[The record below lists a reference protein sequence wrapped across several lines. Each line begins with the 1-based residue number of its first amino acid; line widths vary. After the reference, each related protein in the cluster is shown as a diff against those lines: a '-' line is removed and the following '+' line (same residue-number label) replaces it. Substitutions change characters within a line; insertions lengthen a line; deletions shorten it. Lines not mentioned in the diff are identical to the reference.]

1 MATAIHLDPATVE
14 ALDAIVAKGRVSS
27 HDEVIRTA
35 LQIVEANDP
44 DEWEPLSTSE
54 VAGIERG
61 LADLAAGRMI
71 PIKEV
76 MEELERRH
84 AAGL

>member
-1 MATAIHLDPATVE
+1 MASAIHLEPATIE

-27 HDEVIRTA
+27 HDEAIRTA
-35 LQIVEANDP
+35 LQIVEENDP
-44 DEWEPLSTSE
+44 DEWDPLTAAE
-54 VAGIERG
+54 IAGIERG
-61 LADLAAGRMI
+61 LADANAGRLI
-71 PIKEV
+71 PVEQA

>member
-1 MATAIHLDPATVE
+1 MAIAIQLEPATIA
-14 ALDAIVAKGRVSS
+14 ALDAIVAKGRIKSR
-27 HDEVIRTA
+27 DEAIRTA

-44 DEWEPLSTSE
+44 DEWDPLSSSE
-54 VAGIERG
+54 IAGIERG
-61 LADLAAGRMI
+61 LADAEAGRLI
-71 PIKEV
+71 PVEQV